1 MSKRSIRL
9 SMRKTST
16 RRNLGDD
23 GWEDKQFSFP
33 NDLEIPTEMS
43 ERSYRCR
50 DGQIYPLGR
59 GLPAQAKADQNNLY
73 KPWQILAYLFYK
85 QLSEATK
92 SKS

>member
-23 GWEDKQFSFP
+23 GWEDKQFSIS
-33 NDLEIPTEMS
+33 NDLQIQKEMS
-43 ERSYRCR
+43 EGLYRCR

-59 GLPAQAKADQNNLY
+59 GLPAQAKADQNNL
-73 KPWQILAYLFYK
+73 
-85 QLSEATK
+85 
-92 SKS
+92 